1 MDVLRRRL
9 PPRTLARV
17 GRRAHRAHR
26 AATNYAQEVSTTA
39 LGDYLK
45 TLRAQVQPTD
55 VGLVAG
61 PRRRVA
67 GLRRDEVATL
77 AGISPELYQRIE
89 QGRIGDPPRHVVDA
103 LAGALHLG
111 TDQTAQLH
119 RLAGSGLAPDSP
131 VAEVAEDL
139 VTLVDQ
145 LAVPALVLTRH
156 LDCLASNALARAL
169 SENFNPG
176 RNLLRALFL
185 DPAERELHVDW
196 DEATSGAVGGL
207 RQVAAVSA
215 AEPRLAGLVDELWR
229 HSDDFRA
236 LWARTDLRDRPP
248 GTSHLRHPR
257 VGEIRLQRQRFEIP
271 DTEGQ
276 YLQLYHA
283 VRGTESA
290 HRLAELQMSVARSR

>member
-1 MDVLRRRL
+1 M
-9 PPRTLARV
+9 A
-17 GRRAHRAHR
+17 
-26 AATNYAQEVSTTA
+26 NYAREVSSTA
-39 LGDYLK
+39 LGAYLK
-45 TLRAQVQPTD
+45 SLRAQVQPTD

-89 QGRIGDPPRHVVDA
+89 QGRVGDPPRHVVDA
-103 LAGALHLG
+103 LAGALHL
-111 TDQTAQLH
+111 DLDEAAHLH
-119 RLAGSGLAPDSP
+119 RLAGSRLRPEAIVGEAAD
-131 VAEVAEDL
+131 DL
-139 VTLVDQ
+139 VALVDQ

-169 SENFNPG
+169 SENFAPG

-185 DPAERELHVDW
+185 DPAERDLHVDW
-196 DEATSGAVGGL
+196 DDATAGAVGGL
-207 RQVAAVSA
+207 RQVAAVNG

-229 HSDDFRA
+229 HSDYFRA
-236 LWARTDLRDRPP
+236 LWARTDLGYRPP
-248 GTSHLRHPR
+248 GPSHLRHPLI
-257 VGEIRLQRQRFEIP
+257 GEIQLQRRRFEIP
-271 DTEGQ
+271 DTDGQ

-290 HRLAELQMSVARSR
+290 QRLAELQMSVAQSR